1 MHDTPSSSS
10 CLFTGWEI
18 AGYSEAKLSGIRK
31 ETVGFIFRSFNLI
44 GELAVSENAG
54 LVRLHYKIGR
64 EERRM
69 RVAAVMIPP
78 IVCLTLHQPR
88 RCPRAR
94 EGALRKVVGAKAKDV
109 VQPLVWDFSK
119 PVLIASLLAWPA
131 ARQGS
136 AVPIPSTRYARHSR
150 HNFAE

>member
-1 MHDTPSSSS
+1 MHDPPSSIS
-10 CLFTGWEI
+10 CLFTGGEI
-18 AGYSEAKLSGIRK
+18 AGYSEAQLSGIRK

-78 IVCLTLHQPR
+78 IVCLTFTNLAAARAPARGRCARWSAPR
-88 RCPRAR
+88 RRMWCSRWC
-94 EGALRKVVGAKAKDV
+94 GI
-109 VQPLVWDFSK
+109 F
-119 PVLIASLLAWPA
+119 
-131 ARQGS
+131 
-136 AVPIPSTRYARHSR
+136 PSR
-150 HNFAE
+150 F